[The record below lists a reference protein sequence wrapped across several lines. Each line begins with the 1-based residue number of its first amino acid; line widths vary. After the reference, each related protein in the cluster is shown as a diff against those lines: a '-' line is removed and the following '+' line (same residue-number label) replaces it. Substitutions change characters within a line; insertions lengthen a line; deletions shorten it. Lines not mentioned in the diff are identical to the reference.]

1 MSREVVTI
9 PRRMSMRDAAG
20 LLRRSRISGAP
31 VLDEQERCVGVLS
44 AADFVRWAEEG
55 CPAPANGSPATCSYQ
70 VKGHLLTGEEE
81 AVICTLAEGSCP
93 LQEMRPG
100 TDGRHTAICLQPHGV
115 LMDWQQ
121 VTEDLPGGTVGDYM
135 TTDVVSAG
143 RWMPL
148 PELARMMVD
157 AHIHRVPILDEQG
170 RPVGIV
176 SSTNLLG
183 AIASDWLRAGR
194 PGWRPHSA
202 HAAASPRNAGRRDE
216 PRSVK
221 EDSNDQP

>member
-1 MSREVVTI
+1 
-9 PRRMSMRDAAG
+9 
-20 LLRRSRISGAP
+20 
-31 VLDEQERCVGVLS
+31 
-44 AADFVRWAEEG
+44 
-55 CPAPANGSPATCSYQ
+55 
-70 VKGHLLTGEEE
+70 
-81 AVICTLAEGSCP
+81 
-93 LQEMRPG
+93 MRPG
-100 TDGRHTAICLQPHGV
+100 TDGRHTAICLQPRGV

-121 VTEDLPGGTVGDYM
+121 VKEDLPGGMVGDYM

-143 RWMPL
+143 PWMPL